1 MESTSSFDI
10 VVANFNNGRFLKEMI
25 NSVLDQDFDHWTLYI
40 TDDCSTDQSRDILN
54 GYKDS
59 SRIVVIHHASNMGA
73 TQAQSFKTGI
83 ESGSGRYVGVL
94 GADDVLPSNAL
105 SRMVKEFNSN
115 QDASLIYTDCLDCD
129 EKMNPIGKRN
139 HAGPMDPALS
149 IFSQISKVFNFIAF
163 PRSRYKQ
170 TEGLDSRLR
179 RAMDHDLTLRLDEV
193 GRIHYLSEILYHYRN
208 HKGGI
213 SQGSN
218 GAFAS
223 QCSTLALQSAYKRRA
238 EKPIS
243 AFAYRYM
250 MHKYHVRCIELNQ
263 SMSNFPLYR
272 HLLLAIFYRPHFLFF
287 PRFWTLHAS
296 LLKRFFENYSKDD
309 SI

>member
-1 MESTSSFDI
+1 MECTSSFDI

-25 NSVLDQDFDHWTLYI
+25 HSVLDQDFDHWALYI
-40 TDDCSTDQSRDILN
+40 TDDCSTDQSRDILD
-54 GYKDS
+54 GYKDD
-59 SRIVVIHHASNMGA
+59 SRIVVIHHTLNMGA
-73 TQAQSFKTGI
+73 TQSFKTGI
-83 ESGSGRYVGVL
+83 EAGLGRYVGVL
-94 GADDVLPSNAL
+94 GADDALPSNAL

-139 HAGPMDPALS
+139 HAGPMDPAVAPFHQL
-149 IFSQISKVFNFIAF
+149 SKVFNFIAF
-163 PRSRYKQ
+163 PRNRYKQ
-170 TEGLDSRLR
+170 TGGLDPQLR

-243 AFAYRYM
+243 VPAYRYM

-287 PRFWTLHAS
+287 PRFWTLHAKI
-296 LLKRFFENYSKDD
+296 LYRFFKNYSKDD